1 MYYLAKGGE
10 KNVTESNSMVFYPL
24 FLGGTALANMVVNNP
39 WIFEMAGITM
49 TREIEWGIYV
59 IGIILLGI
67 IFYLLF
73 PLVVAGVRRLS
84 ALVETSIE
92 DVRLVDVALG
102 CAGLIIGLVIAMLI
116 SFAFSQIP
124 IPWISSLLSAIVYI
138 TLGYIGFT
146 LPVKKR
152 DELLTAVQVAKR
164 DKEVSTT
171 GRKSSKKK
179 ASQVDGKLLDT
190 SVIIDGRIYDICKT
204 GFLEGTMIIPN
215 FVLEELQLIADSSDE
230 LKRIR
235 GRRGLDIIKKM
246 QTDLDSL
253 IVITEE
259 DYDDIQEVDAKLVR
273 MGKEKKYKILTN
285 DYNLNKVASVRGVG
299 VLNINE
305 LANAVKLVV
314 LPGEEMKVLPVKNGK
329 ESGQAVAY
337 LDDGTMIVVE
347 NGKRFIGDTI
357 TVIVTSILQ
366 TAAGR
371 MIFAKPRR

>member
-1 MYYLAKGGE
+1 MLQKAIRWFFTLLG
-10 KNVTESNSMVFYPL
+10 

-305 LANAVKLVV
+305 LANAVKPVV